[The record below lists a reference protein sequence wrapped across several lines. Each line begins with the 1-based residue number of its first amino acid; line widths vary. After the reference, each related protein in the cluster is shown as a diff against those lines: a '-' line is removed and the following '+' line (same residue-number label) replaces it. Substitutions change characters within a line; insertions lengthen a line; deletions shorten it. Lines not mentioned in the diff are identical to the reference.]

1 MNSSDQIEYERQ
13 MEIADTVMKRDH
25 NILRKLAKQTDD
37 QYASHPSHKA
47 AMVVRAVMG
56 SIADIPDV
64 APDLSPQD
72 IDDLKL
78 AHARLGDYLFS
89 RLRRV
94 A

>member
-1 MNSSDQIEYERQ
+1 MGTATGESNMNSSDMIEAERRGL
-13 MEIADTVMKRDH
+13 I
-25 NILRKLAKQTDD
+25 QTDD

-64 APDLSPQD
+64 ARDLSQQD

-78 AHARLGDYLFS
+78 AHARFGDYLFR
-89 RLRRV
+89 RLRKV

>member
-1 MNSSDQIEYERQ
+1 MNSSDMIEAERRGLIQ
-13 MEIADTVMKRDH
+13 V
-25 NILRKLAKQTDD
+25 DD

-47 AMVVRAVMG
+47 AMTVRAVKN

-64 APDLSPQD
+64 ARDLSQQD

-78 AHARLGDYLFS
+78 AHADLGDYLFR
-89 RLRRV
+89 RLRKV

>member
-1 MNSSDQIEYERQ
+1 MNSSDQIEAERRGLVQ
-13 MEIADTVMKRDH
+13 M
-25 NILRKLAKQTDD
+25 DD
-37 QYASHPSHKA
+37 QFANSKDHAA

-64 APDLSPQD
+64 ARDLSPQD

-89 RLRRV
+89 RLRKV

>member
-1 MNSSDQIEYERQ
+1 MNSSDMIEAERRGL
-13 MEIADTVMKRDH
+13 V
-25 NILRKLAKQTDD
+25 QTDD
-37 QYASHPSHKA
+37 QYASEPSHKA

-64 APDLSPQD
+64 ARDLSPRD
-72 IDDLKL
+72 VDDLKL

-89 RLRRV
+89 RLRKV